1 MPDYL
6 PSPAYRDSGPYRTGV
21 LLVNSGTPD
30 ALTAAGV
37 RDFLRRLLS
46 DRRTI
51 ETPRLLWN
59 LILYGVILPLRPA
72 RVLPKYRRVW
82 TEEGSPLLT
91 YSLALRDALRQSL
104 RDRAAEP
111 VAVELGMLY
120 STPDVAQG
128 LAALREAGA
137 QRVLVLSLF
146 PQYSAT
152 TNAAVYDQVGAALR
166 HWRHVPE
173 LHLLPDYA
181 VEPTYIA
188 ALANSVRAFRGAQ
201 GAGEHLL
208 ISFHGIPKA
217 YADAGDPYRR
227 KCELTAKA
235 LAQALGLAQD
245 SWTMSFQSRV
255 GVAEWLQPYTLE
267 TLAKLAQRG
276 VRTLD
281 TICPGFAIDCLE
293 TIDEIGHEADV
304 AFRAA
309 GGGKL
314 RYIPG
319 LNADPAQVELLAG
332 LLRPLL

>member
-1 MPDYL
+1 MPDFQ
-6 PSPAYRDSGPYRTGV
+6 PSPAYRDTGPYRTGV

-37 RDFLRRLLS
+37 RDFLRRLLA

-51 ETPRLLWN
+51 ETPRLIWN

-72 RVLPKYRRVW
+72 SVLPKYRRVW
-82 TEEGSPLLT
+82 TEAGSPLLVG
-91 YSLALRDALRQSL
+91 SIALRDALRASL
-104 RDRAAEP
+104 RDSMGET

-120 STPDVAQG
+120 STPSVAQG
-128 LAALREAGA
+128 LAALRRDGA
-137 QRVLVLSLF
+137 QRVLVLPLF

-152 TNAAVYDQVGAALR
+152 TSAAVYDQVGAALR
-166 HWRHVPE
+166 LWRHVPE

-181 VEPTYIA
+181 ADPAYIT
-188 ALANSVRAFRGAQ
+188 ALAASVRAHRAAQ
-201 GAGEHLL
+201 GPGDHLL
-208 ISFHGIPKA
+208 ISFHGIPQA

-227 KCELTAKA
+227 KCELTAQA
-235 LAQALGLAQD
+235 LARELDLPDD
-245 SWTMSFQSRV
+245 SWTASFQSRV
-255 GVAEWLQPYTLE
+255 GVAEWLKPYTTDVL
-267 TLAKLAQRG
+267 TDLAGRG

-281 TICPGFAIDCLE
+281 AICPGFAVDCLE

-304 AFRAA
+304 LFRGA

-314 RYIPG
+314 RYIRA
-319 LNADPAQVELLAG
+319 LNAGQEHVDLIRW